1 MDYYNDTCCVVPA
14 EIKKRGD
21 RAIEGYIT
29 ALKKGKKKMP
39 RCKLVIL
46 GEAGVGKTNL
56 LNLLT
61 GEKFV
66 PTHEKTEGVEISL
79 VNTFDIDTE
88 KWKKS
93 QGGGGYAEYRKIAAI
108 EVANQLKDTKP
119 DEKTDTL
126 PSIEDLERKFKLI
139 MKKYPDPKPTS
150 KPAPYKH
157 MANSHF
163 TRSGKRLDDYFQIS
177 KVQSAERSSEQPALL
192 EAVQPRK
199 VDTKEKQK
207 ASVDVPSSNP
217 PSTQIPSQAGV
228 TSVVVTSKLSLPS
241 STEGKDTH
249 ASDTQTSKSS
259 EIPNSHDNLHITILR
274 DAVKRR
280 SSKPLTV
287 HLKLTSFDFAGQDHY
302 KSMHPCFMTSRAIY
316 IITFNARHLL
326 PESECSSKCVGD
338 IKYWVNSVL
347 VHIGK
352 DAEVILVGT
361 HKGPYFNG
369 DDSFDLL
376 NENQAQCIN
385 KDLKAHLKN
394 YRSVFSFF
402 KGNKIMALVESSIK
416 NTEGGSGAKVV
427 QEKLRSLGE
436 GHPGN
441 KDDLPLS
448 YLRMES
454 RIFEER
460 SKESEFLVPYH
471 EVEQWAID
479 FGIEGTEDINT
490 ALNFL
495 HDIGIIVYPSKQY

>member
-1 MDYYNDTCCVVPA
+1 MYYNTYYCCVVPA

-21 RAIEGYIT
+21 KAVEGYIT

-79 VNTFDIDTE
+79 VTTFDIDTE

-93 QGGGGYAEYRKIAAI
+93 PGGGGDAEYRKIAAT
-108 EVANQLKDTKP
+108 EVASKLKDTKP
-119 DEKTDTL
+119 DNEIDVS
-126 PSIEDLERKFKLI
+126 PSPEDLEHKFKLI
-139 MKKYPDPKPTS
+139 MKKYALPKPSS
-150 KPAPYKH
+150 KPAPHRH
-157 MANSHF
+157 MASSHS
-163 TRSGKRLDDYFQIS
+163 TRSGKRMDSDYFQTS
-177 KVQSAERSSEQPALL
+177 KVQSAEHFSEQPAL
-192 EAVQPRK
+192 QHNR
-199 VDTKEKQK
+199 VDTKAKQK
-207 ASVDVPSSNP
+207 DSISHPPTNP
-217 PSTQIPSQAGV
+217 PSTQVPSLSPTNV
-228 TSVVVTSKLSLPS
+228 TSELSLPS
-241 STEGKDTH
+241 STGGKDTY
-249 ASDTQTSKSS
+249 ASSAQSS
-259 EIPNSHDNLHITILR
+259 RPTEVPSSHDHLHITILR
-274 DAVKRR
+274 DAAKQK
-280 SSKPLTV
+280 SSKPLTI

-326 PESECSSKCVGD
+326 PESQCSIKCVGD
-338 IKYWVNSVL
+338 IKYWLNSVL
-347 VHIGK
+347 VHTSA

-361 HKGPYFNG
+361 HKGPFYG
-369 DDSFDLL
+369 TDSFDLL
-376 NENQAQCIN
+376 NEEQAKCIN
-385 KDLKAHLKN
+385 EYLKTHLKN
-394 YRSVFSFF
+394 NRPVFSFF

-416 NTEGGSGAKVV
+416 NSEDSSGAKVV
-427 QEKLRSLGE
+427 QEKLQSLGE

-454 RIFEER
+454 RIFQER
-460 SKESEFLVPYH
+460 SKKSKFLVPYH

-490 ALNFL
+490 AMNFL
-495 HDIGIIVYPSKQY
+495 HDIGIIVYPRKYN